1 MFRTLRY
8 RNYRLFFTGQLISL
22 IGTWMQQLALTWLI
36 YRMTNSAFLLGIA
49 GFAGQIPMFLF
60 SSIAGVIADRFNK
73 HRILIITQ
81 TLAMLQAV
89 VLAVLTLTG
98 TITIWHILPLL
109 VFLGIVNAFD
119 MPTRQSFVLEMIEN
133 KEDLGN
139 AIALNSSMFNG
150 ARLVGPAIA
159 GILIGSIGEGPC
171 FILNAISFVA
181 VIIALLAMRLQP
193 RKPKHHHKGILDGYK
208 EGFRYVTT
216 FKPIAYILSLL
227 AVASLIGMPFTTLMP
242 VFARD
247 ILHGGP
253 HTLGFLMGAHGIG
266 ALLGAAAL
274 ASRKNVRGLTR
285 WIVGA
290 AFTFAGGLCFFSLST
305 NQWLSFALLI
315 VVGFGMMVQIAS
327 SNTIIQTVAD
337 DDKRGRV
344 MSFYTVAF
352 TGMSPFGSLIA
363 GTLASRIGAPVT
375 IFICGLL
382 CAAAVTA
389 FALKLPAIR
398 RDIRPIY
405 RKIGI
410 IPDQPIADISTP
422 QLPLREEQ

>member
-1 MFRTLRY
+1 MIESHATTSSDRGSGKSRMFRTLRY

-253 HTLGFLMGAHGIG
+253 HTLGFLMEHTVSAHYSVQLRSLRVRTSGA
-266 ALLGAAAL
+266 
-274 ASRKNVRGLTR
+274 
-285 WIVGA
+285 
-290 AFTFAGGLCFFSLST
+290 
-305 NQWLSFALLI
+305 
-315 VVGFGMMVQIAS
+315 
-327 SNTIIQTVAD
+327 
-337 DDKRGRV
+337 
-344 MSFYTVAF
+344 
-352 TGMSPFGSLIA
+352 SPGGSLVR
-363 GTLASRIGAPVT
+363 LSHLPE
-375 IFICGLL
+375 
-382 CAAAVTA
+382 A
-389 FALKLPAIR
+389 FAFFHCP
-398 RDIRPIY
+398 PISGF
-405 RKIGI
+405 RSHCSSSS
-410 IPDQPIADISTP
+410 A
-422 QLPLREEQ
+422 LE